1 MFPQT
6 RMRRFRRNENIRKL
20 VRESRVHAEQL
31 IYPIFVVA
39 GEDQINPV
47 NSMPGIYQYSL
58 DHLLEEVE
66 RAVSVGI
73 NSIIL
78 FGVPAEKDAVGSG
91 AYAEQGIVQEA
102 IRKVRAAY
110 PDLVII
116 ADCCLCEYTD
126 HGHCGLVT
134 AEGEILNDA
143 TLNLLTK
150 TALSQA
156 AAGADII
163 APSDMMDGRV
173 AAIRA
178 ALDQN
183 GFTQTPIMAYS
194 AKFASSFYGPFRE
207 AAKSAPSFGDRKS
220 YQMDYHNRRE
230 AVKEALLDAA
240 EGADIVM
247 VKPAMAYG
255 DLIREIKE
263 AVRLPAAAYSVSGEY
278 AMVKAASAAGYIEE
292 APVVCEMAA
301 CAYRA
306 GADIYIS
313 YFAEELAGYIER
325 GVIG

>member
-116 ADCCLCEYTD
+116 ADCCL
-126 HGHCGLVT
+126 L
-134 AEGEILNDA
+134 
-143 TLNLLTK
+143 
-150 TALSQA
+150 
-156 AAGADII
+156 
-163 APSDMMDGRV
+163 M
-173 AAIRA
+173 
-178 ALDQN
+178 QN
-183 GFTQTPIMAYS
+183 IP
-194 AKFASSFYGPFRE
+194 
-207 AAKSAPSFGDRKS
+207 D
-220 YQMDYHNRRE
+220 
-230 AVKEALLDAA
+230 
-240 EGADIVM
+240 
-247 VKPAMAYG
+247 
-255 DLIREIKE
+255 
-263 AVRLPAAAYSVSGEY
+263 
-278 AMVKAASAAGYIEE
+278 
-292 APVVCEMAA
+292 
-301 CAYRA
+301 
-306 GADIYIS
+306 
-313 YFAEELAGYIER
+313 
-325 GVIG
+325 